1 MASFEIVGVLKL
13 KNDIVQVSEKF
24 SKREFVITTD
34 AGTSYPQH
42 LSMQFTQDKCG
53 LLDAVNEG
61 DEVKVNFN
69 LRGREWAGPEGV
81 RYFNSLEAWKIERVG
96 AGQPAKYDGPEYE
109 IHGTAMQQPAPGPSG
124 PTAPVGEIPDD
135 LPF

>member
-1 MASFEIVGVLKL
+1 MASFETAGLLKV
-13 KNDIVQVSEKF
+13 KKDTQAVSDKF
-24 SKREFVITTD
+24 SKREFVIATD
-34 AGTSYPQH
+34 TSTQYPQYISFV
-42 LSMQFTQDKCG
+42 LTQDKCG

-96 AGQPAKYDGPEYE
+96 AGQPAAYDGPAYQ

-124 PTAPVGEIPDD
+124 PTAPVGEIISD